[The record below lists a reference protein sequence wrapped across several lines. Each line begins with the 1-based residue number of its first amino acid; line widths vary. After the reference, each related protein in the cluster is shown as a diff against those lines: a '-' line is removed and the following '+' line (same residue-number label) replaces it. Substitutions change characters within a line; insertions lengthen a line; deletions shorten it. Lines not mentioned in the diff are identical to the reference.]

1 MATAYQAYMGP
12 ERKKKKK
19 KRKNDGSYN
28 YAQQQ
33 SDDDLRRRAPQA
45 LMDAFQSGNLKLFA
59 GGGLVNK
66 SKIMHG
72 YKKGG
77 QV

>member
-12 ERKKKKK
+12 DRKKKKK
-19 KRKNDGSYN
+19 KGKNHRLYN
-28 YAQQQ
+28 LAQQQ
-33 SDDDLRRRAPQA
+33 SDDDLRRTAPQT
-45 LMDAFQSGNLKLFA
+45 LMNAFQSGNLKLFA
-59 GGGLVNK
+59 GGGLVSK
-66 SKIMHG
+66 SKIIHG